1 MSMERGE
8 KVSPEIPGR
17 GRIRY
22 AQNFFR
28 NRGSVRKIVE
38 HANLDSA
45 DIVYDL
51 GAGTGA
57 ITSELVKT
65 GARVVAVELDPNL
78 ARKLKQRFNERQA
91 TVLEQD
97 IKKVE
102 FPNAFKVV
110 ANIPFNHTSTTMKRL
125 LFESDGL
132 QEAFLVLQRE
142 AARKFCGQDRGTE
155 VALKAVPWFELSI
168 VHTFQSNEFVP
179 APQVAVVLLR
189 IKRRRQPLVASKHR
203 VAWYAFVHYA
213 FARGKPDPRLVFRNI
228 FSNFQWQRLSKDLK
242 IENHTRLT
250 RLTADQ
256 WVGLFRFFLESVPD
270 HKKKLVTRIKTH
282 APS

>member
-1 MSMERGE
+1 MSMGRGKRVPSERR
-8 KVSPEIPGR
+8 VR

-22 AQNFFR
+22 AQNIFR
-28 NRGSVRKIVE
+28 NRVSVRKIIE
-38 HANLDSA
+38 HAELDSS

-78 ARKLKQRFNERQA
+78 ARKLKRRFHEREA
-91 TVLEQD
+91 KILEQD
-97 IKKVE
+97 IRKVR

-110 ANIPFNHTSTTMKRL
+110 ANIPFNHTATIMRRL

-142 AARKFCGQDRGTE
+142 AARKYCGQGRGTE
-155 VALKAVPWFELSI
+155 LALKAVPWFELSI

-189 IKRRRQPLVASKHR
+189 INRRRQPLVASKHR

-228 FSNFQWQRLSKDLK
+228 FSNFQWQRLSIDLN

-250 RLTADQ
+250 NLTANQ

-270 HKKKLVTRIKTH
+270 HKKKLVTRNSSH